1 MVPALPP
8 RQISTASSTVPAD
21 LSSQTAVIGSVP
33 KKGPIMTKSFFP
45 DAHVTVLLNKINQLQ
60 ASSITALVEAVYQE
74 LREHKIKKIAIE
86 TKIKEVGEKRKDT
99 KIWQLW

>member
-1 MVPALPP
+1 
-8 RQISTASSTVPAD
+8 
-21 LSSQTAVIGSVP
+21 
-33 KKGPIMTKSFFP
+33 MTKSFFP

-99 KIWQLW
+99 KIWVVKPALLVCVLNTPVTPT